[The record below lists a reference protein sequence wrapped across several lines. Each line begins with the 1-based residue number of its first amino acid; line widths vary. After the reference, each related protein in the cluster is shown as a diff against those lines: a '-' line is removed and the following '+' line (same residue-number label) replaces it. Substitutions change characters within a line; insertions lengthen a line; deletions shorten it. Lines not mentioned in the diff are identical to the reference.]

1 MTRKPASKRSVSA
14 ARHVADFV
22 VLGLT
27 VICAWF
33 MWPSS
38 LGGSSRVIKVQG
50 HSMEPTFQSGDLILV
65 DTSATPEIG
74 DIIVFEIPANEPGA
88 GNLVVHRLIGLREDG
103 TYVTQGDN
111 TASPD
116 TFGTTRSDIIG
127 TPRFAIPYGGRV
139 IGTMTSP
146 VGLAAAT
153 GMASTLLLWPRKKS
167 EEPTEAD
174 EATDVIEPTE
184 ADVPTTDVD
193 ATSEMESPVNEDG
206 WSSTTFS
213 AEVITEAE
221 QWLQSQLVAAD

>member
-1 MTRKPASKRSVSA
+1 MSRKSDSKRSVSA

-22 VLGLT
+22 VLALT
-27 VICAWF
+27 VLAAWF
-33 MWPSS
+33 LWPSS

-50 HSMEPTFQSGDLILV
+50 HSMEPTYQTGDLILV

-74 DIIVFEIPANEPGA
+74 DVIVFEIPDNEPGA

-116 TFGTTRSDIIG
+116 SFGTTRSDIIG
-127 TPRFAIPYGGRV
+127 SPRFSIPHGGAAIGMV
-139 IGTMTSP
+139 TSP

-153 GMASTLLLWPRKKS
+153 GMLSTLLLWPRKQPD
-167 EEPTEAD
+167 EPTEAD
-174 EATDVIEPTE
+174 EQTEGDEPTI
-184 ADVPTTDVD
+184 DVD
-193 ATSEMESPVNEDG
+193 RTLELESLVIQDG

-213 AEVITEAE
+213 EQVVTEAE
-221 QWLQSQLVAAD
+221 EWLQSQLVSSDQLP